1 MHDHGTPSGVAV
13 QRAVLSLI
21 LSAHPAA
28 LTIPDLAR
36 QIDAGDAVE
45 RAVRDLV
52 GVGLLECGGISV
64 KPTAA
69 ALHFDSL
76 ELP

>member
-1 MHDHGTPSGVAV
+1 MQDQPT
-13 QRAVLSLI
+13 QRAILALVLD
-21 LSAHPAA
+21 AHPKS

-36 QIDAGDAVE
+36 EIDAGDAVE
-45 RAVRDLV
+45 VAIRDLV
-52 GVGLLECGGISV
+52 GVGLLECGGLTI

-69 ALHFDSL
+69 ALHFDRL

>member
-1 MHDHGTPSGVAV
+1 MQAQPT
-13 QRAVLSLI
+13 QRAVLAFVLD
-21 LSAHPAA
+21 AHPNH

-45 RAVRDLV
+45 AAVRDLV
-52 GVGLLECGGISV
+52 GVGLLECSGITV

-69 ALHFDSL
+69 AVHFDSL
-76 ELP
+76 GL